1 MSFASTTKKELTQLE
16 SRPCCQLAELS
27 AMVRLNGKIVESD
40 GRPILDIATE
50 NAAIARR
57 MYTLTRKLFGVH
69 AEVLVRK
76 KMRLKKNNVYMVRV
90 PFRVQEILQQLK
102 IAEIGVQYKQS
113 IDPELIRKTCCKRAY
128 LRGAFLAAGSVNDPE
143 SNSYHLEIAVDGEP
157 FAQSLLQLLN
167 EFELNAKLIERKKLF
182 VVYLKEGDKII
193 EFLNI
198 IGAHQALLHFED
210 VRILKGMRNQVN
222 RLVNCETAN
231 LNKTIHAAVR
241 QVENIRLV
249 EQMIGLENLPPHLKE
264 VAELRLKYPE
274 INLKELGA
282 MLPGNVS
289 KSGVNHRLR
298 KLEEMAEK
306 LKEGFA
312 WPKKL

>member
-1 MSFASTTKKELTQLE
+1 MSFASQTKKELTQLE
-16 SRPCCQLAELS
+16 TKTCCQKTELS
-27 AMVRLNGKIVESD
+27 ALVRINGVVVVT
-40 GRPILDIATE
+40 GNRPILDIATE

-57 MYTLTRKLFGVH
+57 MYTLTRKIFGVH

-90 PFRVQEILQQLK
+90 PFQAQEILRELK
-102 IAEIGVQYKQS
+102 IVEIGVQYKQG
-113 IDPELIRKTCCKRAY
+113 IDPDLIAKPCCKRAY

-143 SNSYHLEIAVDGEP
+143 SNSYHLELAVNTQEL
-157 FAQSLLQLLN
+157 AESLLQLLN
-167 EFELNAKLIERKKLF
+167 EFQLNAKLIERKKVF

-198 IGAHQALLHFED
+198 IGAHQALLRFED
-210 VRILKGMRNQVN
+210 IRILKGMRNQVN

-241 QVENIRLV
+241 QIENIRLV
-249 EQMIGLENLPPHLKE
+249 EQRIGLENLPPHLKE
-264 VAELRLKYPE
+264 VAELRLKYPD
-274 INLKELGA
+274 INLKELGS
-282 MLPGNVS
+282 MLTGNVS

-306 LKEGFA
+306 LREGFA
-312 WPKKL
+312 WPKKQ